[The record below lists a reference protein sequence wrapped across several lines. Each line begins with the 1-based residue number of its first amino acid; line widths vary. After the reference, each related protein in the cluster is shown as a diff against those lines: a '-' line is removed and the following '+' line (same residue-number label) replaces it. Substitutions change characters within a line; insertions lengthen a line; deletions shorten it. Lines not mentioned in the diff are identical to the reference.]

1 LVSILTVDR
10 DTSLQELVA
19 ETGERLPGEVVQ
31 ALVGEAFNRLD
42 SLAQQVMQALA
53 VYRLPV
59 PPVGVDYLLQPS
71 LIAIDGAEC
80 SAGWQHAVRPP

>member
-1 LVSILTVDR
+1 LVAILTVDR
-10 DTSLQELVA
+10 DTSLLELRA

-31 ALVGEAFNRLD
+31 ALVGEVFNRRD

-53 VYRLPV
+53 VYGLPV

-71 LIAIDGAEC
+71 LSRSTAPGAQP
-80 SAGWQHAVRPP
+80 AGQHAGRPP